1 MDRLPNPFT
10 PTFGLVPRRMAG
22 REEVLGSLSRALEDG
37 LGNPDLSSIIMG
49 ARGTGKTVLLSLI
62 GEEALSRG
70 WVSVGVNAGSGML
83 AEIADLTRAATAR
96 YASVEESPRI
106 KGVTVGQLLGVEWD
120 WQEPP
125 AQTWRLTMS
134 NLLDQLATY
143 DIGLLITVDEVDA
156 AELELIKLASTYQH
170 FVRERRKVGLVMAGL
185 PHKVSQLLTEESV
198 TFLRRSSLFQL
209 GRIPDYEMTLALEET
224 ALLGGGHIEHDAL
237 DMLVDSIDGYPYMM
251 QLAGYRSWERS
262 SGGIITKEAA
272 ASGIAA
278 AAKEIDYRILGVT
291 FRALSPRERD
301 FLAAMAQD
309 KEPVRQATIAK
320 RMGVTGGYVSEY
332 KRRLLEQG
340 VIEEVSR
347 GEVAFALPGLRD
359 YVLREM
365 GDEIDGN
372 A

>member
-1 MDRLPNPFT
+1 
-10 PTFGLVPRRMAG
+10 
-22 REEVLGSLSRALEDG
+22 
-37 LGNPDLSSIIMG
+37 
-49 ARGTGKTVLLSLI
+49 
-62 GEEALSRG
+62 
-70 WVSVGVNAGSGML
+70 
-83 AEIADLTRAATAR
+83 
-96 YASVEESPRI
+96 
-106 KGVTVGQLLGVEWD
+106 
-120 WQEPP
+120 
-125 AQTWRLTMS
+125 
-134 NLLDQLATY
+134 
-143 DIGLLITVDEVDA
+143 
-156 AELELIKLASTYQH
+156 
-170 FVRERRKVGLVMAGL
+170 
-185 PHKVSQLLTEESV
+185 
-198 TFLRRSSLFQL
+198 
-209 GRIPDYEMTLALEET
+209 
-224 ALLGGGHIEHDAL
+224 
-237 DMLVDSIDGYPYMM
+237 MM